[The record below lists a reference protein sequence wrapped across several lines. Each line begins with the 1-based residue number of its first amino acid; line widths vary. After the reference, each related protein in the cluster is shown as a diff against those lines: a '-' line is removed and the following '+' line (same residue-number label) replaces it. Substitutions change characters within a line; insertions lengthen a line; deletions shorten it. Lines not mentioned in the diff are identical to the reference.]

1 MALIIKILCFDINN
15 DEDKGLE
22 ETPEKNMLSL
32 ESPVRILDEFLGYKL
47 FLESS
52 KIQLNS
58 SEIKNTFQTNF
69 SENNIIF
76 EML

>member
-1 MALIIKILCFDINN
+1 
-15 DEDKGLE
+15 
-22 ETPEKNMLSL
+22 MLSL
-32 ESPVRILDEFLGYKL
+32 ESPLRILDEFLGNQL

-58 SEIKNTFQTNF
+58 SEIKYTFQTNF

-76 EML
+76 EIFVIYDLSYIHEINRR